1 MLDIIVNLQACGGKA
16 AQRWEVFE
24 VTARRVGINFKAH
37 FTEYAGHA
45 ILLARQLLSSQSHRI
60 TVFGG
65 DGTLNEVLN
74 GIIEKDR
81 LINPNTE
88 VVFIGAGSS
97 CDVVKMFLQ
106 VLPPLDRL
114 TATASHLVDVVRL
127 DCQDTRG
134 KPVTRYFLV
143 NSSVGIIS
151 RSIELFNKNTP
162 LQGWLKRRNIDA
174 AALYA
179 GLKNIATF
187 GNMQCTLQLPPQAA
201 FQTEL
206 KNVTI
211 FKSAYFGG
219 GMNYGVASRADDGL
233 LHIALIHGCSRWRTL
248 FLLPA
253 LYDGT
258 ILNKPEAAYHQTT
271 EFYFSVNNKPV
282 CVEADGEIIG
292 YPPCH
297 YRLLPRFLRLVI

>member
-16 AQRWEVFE
+16 AKLWEVFAQ
-24 VTARRVGINFKAH
+24 TARRLGINFNAH
-37 FTEYAGHA
+37 FTEHAGHA
-45 ILLARQLLSSQSHRI
+45 TLLAQQQLSSKSPRI
-60 TVFGG
+60 IVFGG

-81 LINPNTE
+81 LINPDTE
-88 VVFIGAGSS
+88 LVFIGAGSS
-97 CDVVKMFLQ
+97 CDVVKMFPQ
-106 VLPPLDRL
+106 VLLPFKRL
-114 TATASHLVDVVRL
+114 TATASHLIDVVRL
-127 DCQDTRG
+127 DCQDARG
-134 KPVTRYFLV
+134 KFITRYFLV

-187 GNMQCTLQLPPQAA
+187 GNLKCTLQLPPQEA

-219 GMNYGVASRADDGL
+219 GMNYGVASRADDGI

-248 FLLPA
+248 FLLPT

-258 ILNKPEAAYHQTT
+258 ILNNPEAAYHQTT
-271 EFYFSVNNKPV
+271 EFYLSVNNQPV

-292 YPPCH
+292 YPPCY
-297 YRLLPRFLRLVI
+297 YRLLPHFLRLVI